1 MHDGEKQR
9 GTYEKRGVEQAL
21 GMQVVAWKHEAL
33 RVASAGKHETGREQ
47 MEASGVERKGSE
59 QQAGRQGEERRQ
71 DADAT
76 EWSLSEDRMGRQF

>member
-1 MHDGEKQR
+1 
-9 GTYEKRGVEQAL
+9 
-21 GMQVVAWKHEAL
+21 MQVVAWKHEAL